1 MLTHSTYGN
10 RSTFGMKSAS
20 IRHTWILYYLLV
32 LLFSFIGDMI
42 ILIASIKYKAFKLH
56 NFIIAVMQHIAVC
69 DMAVCT
75 FWVFPRVI
83 SLIADQWILGEQ
95 FCQIQ
100 PYMMYYFGTACLL
113 LTCAMAVSKLSIL
126 TFPLRSRYLTPE
138 KSHQVCAVV
147 WAISWNVPITFLDG
161 VDVCFDL
168 RTYSCDFIAPNTTSS
183 LLISTVLNLVIPN
196 VLVVTSTSLIVIH
209 LLKARRAARRSNGQE
224 RWQGIFTTIC
234 TAVLYTVSVVPL
246 TIYCFAMSFAVT
258 SEPGLN
264 RISFFHYHFYR
275 FATAIILL
283 NILANFFIH
292 SLTVLSFRKFLL
304 SGIKQIE
311 SLVFG
316 TSEEN
321 LTNV

>member
-1 MLTHSTYGN
+1 M
-10 RSTFGMKSAS
+10 
-20 IRHTWILYYLLV
+20 
-32 LLFSFIGDMI
+32 
-42 ILIASIKYKAFKLH
+42 
-56 NFIIAVMQHIAVC
+56 
-69 DMAVCT
+69 
-75 FWVFPRVI
+75 
-83 SLIADQWILGEQ
+83 
-95 FCQIQ
+95 
-100 PYMMYYFGTACLL
+100 
-113 LTCAMAVSKLSIL
+113 
-126 TFPLRSRYLTPE
+126 
-138 KSHQVCAVV
+138 
-147 WAISWNVPITFLDG
+147 
-161 VDVCFDL
+161 
-168 RTYSCDFIAPNTTSS
+168 
-183 LLISTVLNLVIPN
+183 
-196 VLVVTSTSLIVIH
+196 H
-209 LLKARRAARRSNGQE
+209 LLQARRAARRSNSKE
-224 RWQGIFTTIC
+224 RWQGLITTIC